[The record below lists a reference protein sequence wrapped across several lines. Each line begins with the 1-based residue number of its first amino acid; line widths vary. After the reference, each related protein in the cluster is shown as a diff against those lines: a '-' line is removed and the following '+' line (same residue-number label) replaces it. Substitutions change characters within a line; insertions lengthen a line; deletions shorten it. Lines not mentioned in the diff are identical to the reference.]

1 MGEWKREN
9 RNEYLDALKAYRET
23 EDLKPMIR
31 LFTKEPVFYSEKCRY
46 FM

>member
-9 RNEYLDALKAYRET
+9 RNEYLEALKAYRET

-31 LFTKEPVFYSEKCRY
+31 LFTKEQVFYSEKCRY

>member
-31 LFTKEPVFYSEKCRY
+31 LFTKEPFFYSEKCRY